1 VSEYLLSYRTLGN
14 PVKREVQKWG
24 KGGGPR
30 NGGGGVPEMEEGGS
44 QKWRRGGGPRNGGGG
59 GAQKWRMGGPRIE
72 AQEIQQNG
80 VEGYSEVEQDV
91 QINTLS
97 LDPR

>member
-1 VSEYLLSYRTLGN
+1 MSEYLLSYRTLGN

-24 KGGGPR
+24 K
-30 NGGGGVPEMEEGGS
+30 
-44 QKWRRGGGPRNGGGG
+44 GGGPRNGGGG

>member
-1 VSEYLLSYRTLGN
+1 
-14 PVKREVQKWG
+14 
-24 KGGGPR
+24 
-30 NGGGGVPEMEEGGS
+30 
-44 QKWRRGGGPRNGGGG
+44 
-59 GAQKWRMGGPRIE
+59 MGGPRIE

>member
-1 VSEYLLSYRTLGN
+1 M
-14 PVKREVQKWG
+14 Q
-24 KGGGPR
+24 GGG
-30 NGGGGVPEMEEGGS
+30 S
-44 QKWRRGGGPRNGGGG
+44 RNGGGG
-59 GAQKWRMGGPRIE
+59 GSRK